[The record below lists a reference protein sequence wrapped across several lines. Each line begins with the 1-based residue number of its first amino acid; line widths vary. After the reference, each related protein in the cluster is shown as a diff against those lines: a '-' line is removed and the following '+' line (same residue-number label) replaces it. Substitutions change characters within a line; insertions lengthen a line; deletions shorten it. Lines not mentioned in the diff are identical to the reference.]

1 MEDVQTDAFRK
12 AILHRLDELDQDDA
26 LGRDSQAIVSLDQQS
41 VGRLSRQ
48 DALLSQS
55 MAKATQARRDSMR
68 KALLAALRRL
78 DEGEFGYCDACG
90 DDIAPK
96 RLELDPTATRCIGCA
111 SG

>member
-1 MEDVQTDAFRK
+1 MCRPTPFGKQSCTDWSNLIRMTPWAATVRPLFRW
-12 AILHRLDELDQDDA
+12 ISNRLV
-26 LGRDSQAIVSLDQQS
+26 GCHVRMHFS
-41 VGRLSRQ
+41 V
-48 DALLSQS
+48 SQS